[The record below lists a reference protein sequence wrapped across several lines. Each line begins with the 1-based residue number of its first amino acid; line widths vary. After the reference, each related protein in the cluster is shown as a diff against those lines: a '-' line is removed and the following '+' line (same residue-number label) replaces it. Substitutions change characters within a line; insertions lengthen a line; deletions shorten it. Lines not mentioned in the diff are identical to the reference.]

1 MKAMEGQAF
10 HINNAQLMF
19 VLPHSTCV
27 SSPSGP
33 WASLDTAF
41 VNRAVC
47 VLFLIHGKY
56 SN

>member
-41 VNRAVC
+41 VNRAIC
-47 VLFLIHGKY
+47 VLLLIHGKY